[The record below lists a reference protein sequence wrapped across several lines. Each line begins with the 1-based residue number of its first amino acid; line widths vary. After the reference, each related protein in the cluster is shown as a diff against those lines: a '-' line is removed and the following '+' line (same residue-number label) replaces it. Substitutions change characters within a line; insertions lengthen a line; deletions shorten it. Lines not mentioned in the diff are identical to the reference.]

1 MHDLGYIKEIKTDS
15 VIFIVDAGE
24 VEIEVDA
31 ITKDAL
37 EVIFRKDDEALI
49 QMNAESGKM
58 NSNSCKTLYEWKYN
72 YIVNSWEFL
81 FVFQKKWIIVSYDLE
96 TFQIYVRQD
105 EVYMI
110 DGLDLGAVLNYI
122 SPEEMLE
129 S

>member
-49 QMNAESGKM
+49 PLDAERGKV
-58 NSNSCKTLYEWKYN
+58 NSNS
-72 YIVNSWEFL
+72 
-81 FVFQKKWIIVSYDLE
+81 
-96 TFQIYVRQD
+96 
-105 EVYMI
+105 
-110 DGLDLGAVLNYI
+110 
-122 SPEEMLE
+122 
-129 S
+129 